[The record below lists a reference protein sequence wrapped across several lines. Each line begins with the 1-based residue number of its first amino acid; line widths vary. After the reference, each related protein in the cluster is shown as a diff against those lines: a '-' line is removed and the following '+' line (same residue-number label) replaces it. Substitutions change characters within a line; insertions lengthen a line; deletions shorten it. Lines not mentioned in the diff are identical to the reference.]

1 MRNLYRRHQ
10 KDAGEQ
16 ISNTFNVELTSKP
29 LDISE
34 EEESIGRI
42 LLLAVMMKWQIDE
55 SWEARKGSL
64 DFDEASAVSP
74 QNVNIQSYRSMPY
87 PLLIHPPIPPSIPC
101 QKPKMENSFIKGES
115 VVPAGFEPA
124 TFRV

>member
-1 MRNLYRRHQ
+1 MIIVMRNLYRRHQ

-55 SWEARKGSL
+55 S
-64 DFDEASAVSP
+64 
-74 QNVNIQSYRSMPY
+74 
-87 PLLIHPPIPPSIPC
+87 
-101 QKPKMENSFIKGES
+101 
-115 VVPAGFEPA
+115 
-124 TFRV
+124 